1 MLAHEPSAKR
11 GGTGSLYLEINEKR
25 MHNML
30 LYYNDGARYIRR
42 APRHKVDKV
51 AAAGFCSSRTWIC
64 HPSSRVYPTI
74 SWTWVGW
81 TYHLPSTCIQQTHNV
96 PLTN

>member
-51 AAAGFCSSRTWIC
+51 AAAGFCSLRTWIC
-64 HPSSRVYPTI
+64 HPSSRMYPTTRSRRDMGGLDI
-74 SWTWVGW
+74 SSSL
-81 TYHLPSTCIQQTHNV
+81 HLYT
-96 PLTN
+96 TNP